1 MGAITET
8 YTAGE
13 AAVAAIKAGVD
24 ILLMPEDLPEAFDAV
39 VAALESGEIGQARL
53 DESVRRIL
61 QAKESLGMLG
71 SE

>member
-1 MGAITET
+1 
-8 YTAGE
+8 
-13 AAVAAIKAGVD
+13 
-24 ILLMPEDLPEAFDAV
+24 MPEDLPGAFDAV
-39 VAALESGEIGQARL
+39 AAAVESGEIGQARL